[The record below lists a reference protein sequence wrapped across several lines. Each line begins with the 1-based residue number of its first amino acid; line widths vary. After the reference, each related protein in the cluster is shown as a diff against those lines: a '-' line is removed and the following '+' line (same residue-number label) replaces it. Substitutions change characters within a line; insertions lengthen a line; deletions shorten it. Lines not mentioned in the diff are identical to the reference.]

1 MSHCDMQDNGQLWSY
16 VVKKQGKNR
25 GKGGDTRPEKSD
37 FIPGGLNLLSDQR
50 SRHQLQKMHQKWNM
64 HEGFFPK
71 KTKHPEIEQVWHDF
85 LKKSVKM
92 LNMAFAFN
100 LYPKGMIEI

>member
-1 MSHCDMQDNGQLWSY
+1 MSHCDMQENGQLWSC

-25 GKGGDTRPEKSD
+25 GKGGDTGPEKSD

-71 KTKHPEIEQVWHDF
+71 KNKHPEIEQVWHDF
-85 LKKSVKM
+85 LKKKCK
-92 LNMAFAFN
+92 N
-100 LYPKGMIEI
+100 IEHGLCL